1 MDRDSHPSPPD
12 ARATRHELLLRRLA
26 QVMEE
31 MRFLDITGPAAFE
44 DLLRRNPRPID
55 RLR

>member
-1 MDRDSHPSPPD
+1 MDRDSHPSPFD
-12 ARATRHELLLRRLA
+12 TRATRHALLLRRLA

-44 DLLRRNPRPID
+44 DLLRRNPTPIVP
-55 RLR
+55 LR